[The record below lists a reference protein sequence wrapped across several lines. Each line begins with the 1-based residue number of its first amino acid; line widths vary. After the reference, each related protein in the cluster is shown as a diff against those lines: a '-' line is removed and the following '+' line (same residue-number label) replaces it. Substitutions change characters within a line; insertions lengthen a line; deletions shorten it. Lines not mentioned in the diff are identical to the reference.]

1 MSAENS
7 SIRFSTSPPLLL
19 GPYQAA
25 VSERSGG
32 VSEGPFASLNV
43 GRTIPDDPAKVVE
56 NETRIL
62 AALDLPDRVARLRL
76 THGAR
81 VVEVSAPGW
90 YGPADAL
97 LTFDPE
103 LVLWF
108 TVADCFPLTMTDG
121 WTRVHG
127 HCGWRGTA
135 AGLPEAM
142 LAALRAHASIRPSG
156 SAGATDEI
164 KAWIGPGIGPCCYP
178 IGPETAASFP
188 GSSLRPAG
196 PTGKVHLDLAADIR
210 RRLEE
215 GGVRP
220 GSIVQAGACTSCQ
233 TERFFSHRRD
243 GTPSGRHAALCW
255 RASKQDHLD
264 PKRSR

>member
-1 MSAENS
+1 MSAEES
-7 SIRFSTSPPLLL
+7 SIRFSISPPALL
-19 GPYQAA
+19 GPFRAA

-32 VSEGPFASLNV
+32 VSDGPFSSLNV
-43 GRTIPDDPAKVVE
+43 GRTIPDDPAKVSE
-56 NETRIL
+56 NEARIL

-76 THGAR
+76 EHGAR

-97 LTFDPE
+97 LSLDPE

-108 TVADCFPLTMTDG
+108 TVADCFALTLTDG
-121 WTRVHG
+121 RTRVHG

-142 LAALRAHASIRPSG
+142 LAALRAHASTTPSG
-156 SAGATDEI
+156 SAGLTAGIT
-164 KAWIGPGIGPCCYP
+164 AWIGPGVGACCYP
-178 IGPETAASFP
+178 VGPEAAASFP
-188 GSSLRPAG
+188 DSSLRPPG
-196 PTGKVHLDLAADIR
+196 SDGKVHLDLAADIR

-220 GSIVQAGACTSCQ
+220 GSIAAAGACTSCEA
-233 TERFFSHRRD
+233 ERFFSHRRD
-243 GTPSGRHAALCW
+243 GSPSGRHAALCW
-255 RASKQDHLD
+255 RESKQDHCD
-264 PKRSR
+264 PRRPR